1 LKYFF
6 YPLEKIETK
15 RMNETIIIVRMSSVT
30 MSHAFTAAATIIAKD
45 AVEDTIAK
53 LSAKYGFDAS
63 EAREFLLSGGIEVKK
78 QLIPKEQM
86 PWCGK
91 IDPECCKAISLNNNN
106 FTQCGRML
114 SEGSD
119 YCKPCSK
126 QVAKDG
132 TPKWGDVHARNEGDP
147 MEYRVGN
154 RKVAP
159 FSIYMKKRG
168 IERKDVE
175 EAAAAYEITIDPR
188 HFEEKRRGRPTAGR
202 AMSAPVID
210 VPETEPVEDVIPG
223 QEPEV
228 AEVAEDSGPE
238 SEDEEDTEMTYQKV
252 MAMSA
257 SEIRALADSHG
268 IETKEDGKF
277 IKVSELRKRVLAALE
292 LS

>member
-1 LKYFF
+1 
-6 YPLEKIETK
+6 
-15 RMNETIIIVRMSSVT
+15 MSN
-30 MSHAFTAAATIIAKD
+30 AFTAAATIIAKD

-91 IDPECCKAISLNNNN
+91 IEPDCCKAISLNNNN
-106 FTQCGRML
+106 FTQCYREVF
-114 SEGSD
+114 EGN

-132 TPKWGDVHARNEGDP
+132 TPKWGDVHARSEGDP

-159 FSIYMKKRG
+159 FSIFMEKRG

-175 EAAAAYEITIDPR
+175 EAATAYGLTIDPR
-188 HFEEKRRGRPTAGR
+188 HFEKKRRGRPTAGR

-210 VPETEPVEDVIPG
+210 VPETEVITEPVT
-223 QEPEV
+223 EV
-228 AEVAEDSGPE
+228 AEVAEE
-238 SEDEEDTEMTYQKV
+238 SEQESEAEEDELTYQKV

-257 SEIRALADSHG
+257 SEIRALADSHE
-268 IETKEDGKF
+268 IDTKEDGKY
-277 IKVSELRKRVLAALE
+277 IKVSELRKRVLTALE